1 MAKDDGLSPDPSA
14 PSPGEEAGRAIA
26 GILGES
32 GDADSVRLYLDLE
45 FTKSYEI
52 PREAVVKRE
61 KVAPAQSPFGV
72 ESSIVWVRP
81 ATVLKL
87 RTSAARPVEHEFLA
101 GDFTAYGSFTPVAGN
116 ITDNLVAITIRPFT
130 RIETVCDTRNVRVCP
145 ASRVVNC
152 PTLPSGCPVISECGP
167 CRSDFVRCPIQSEA
181 CQTRLF
187 CDEGGG
193 FGGGDPFGF

>member
-101 GDFTAYGSFTPVAGN
+101 GDFTAYGSFTPVAGYGHQPVPAMQG
-116 ITDNLVAITIRPFT
+116 ILSAVEPCFT
-130 RIETVCDTRNVRVCP
+130 ALGIE
-145 ASRVVNC
+145 SIC
-152 PTLPSGCPVISECGP
+152 PTDCAAQCPQ
-167 CRSDFVRCPIQSEA
+167 SDVLACPG
-181 CQTRLF
+181 R
-187 CDEGGG
+187 
-193 FGGGDPFGF
+193 GDPFRF